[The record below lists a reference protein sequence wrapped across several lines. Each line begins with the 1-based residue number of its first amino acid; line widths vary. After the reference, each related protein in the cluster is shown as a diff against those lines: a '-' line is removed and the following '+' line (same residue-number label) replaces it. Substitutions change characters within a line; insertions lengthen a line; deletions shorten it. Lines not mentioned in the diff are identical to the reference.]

1 MLHSRLGVKVEGD
14 EHPDSMVLSV
24 FVSQTESV
32 RLLCFPSAPPVH
44 ASRKSESGGVVM
56 PISMKRGWRSWS
68 RTKREVA
75 HRAVE
80 ERCCKL

>member
-1 MLHSRLGVKVEGD
+1 MEGD
-14 EHPDSMVLSV
+14 EHPDSVALSLLI
-24 FVSQTESV
+24 SQTEPI

-56 PISMKRGWRSWS
+56 PISMRGGGGGIGVGQRG
-68 RTKREVA
+68 EVVC
-75 HRAVE
+75 RAVE